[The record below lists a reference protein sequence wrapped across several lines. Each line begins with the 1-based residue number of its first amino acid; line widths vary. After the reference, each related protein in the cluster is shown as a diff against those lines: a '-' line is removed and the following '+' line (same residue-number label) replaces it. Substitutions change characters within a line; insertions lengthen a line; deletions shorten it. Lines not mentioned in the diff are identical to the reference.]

1 MSSGYS
7 DMSCDAML
15 LAWSVNPSLRLDS
28 IRRISVLPSFFTS
41 IVTDSG
47 LDLGAQVGLEPVHEG
62 GGRVAMTPSDETLES
77 LGVEVVLALGLVAV
91 ITGLVVFALLGSAAR
106 KVDVGVIVAVTIL
119 TLVAIM
125 GFVATQQEALITLA
139 GTGLGAL
146 AGAITNLI
154 GSKEPGDA
162 DHPG

>member
-1 MSSGYS
+1 
-7 DMSCDAML
+7 
-15 LAWSVNPSLRLDS
+15 
-28 IRRISVLPSFFTS
+28 
-41 IVTDSG
+41 
-47 LDLGAQVGLEPVHEG
+47 
-62 GGRVAMTPSDETLES
+62 MTPSDDTVQA

-91 ITGLVVFALLGSAAR
+91 ITGLVVFALLRSAAR

>member
-1 MSSGYS
+1 
-7 DMSCDAML
+7 
-15 LAWSVNPSLRLDS
+15 V
-28 IRRISVLPSFFTS
+28 
-41 IVTDSG
+41 
-47 LDLGAQVGLEPVHEG
+47 
-62 GGRVAMTPSDETLES
+62 TPSDDTIQA

-91 ITGLVVFALLGSAAR
+91 ITGLVVFALLRAAAR

>member
-1 MSSGYS
+1 M
-7 DMSCDAML
+7 ATPQ
-15 LAWSVNPSLRLDS
+15 A
-28 IRRISVLPSFFTS
+28 
-41 IVTDSG
+41 
-47 LDLGAQVGLEPVHEG
+47 
-62 GGRVAMTPSDETLES
+62 PSDDTLQA
-77 LGVEVVLALGLVAV
+77 LGVEIVLALGLVAI
-91 ITGLVVFALLGSAAR
+91 ITALVVFALLRAASR
-106 KVDVGVIVAVTIL
+106 KVDIGVIVAVTIL

-125 GFVATQQEALITLA
+125 GFVATEQEALITLA